1 LKVFRLLVQERKKTY
16 LELSSVQKQ
25 VIDLETKFEDYNDE
39 IVSNKS
45 RYDNILNSISKLEV
59 RMDKISKKVQRISN
73 NSHNVLL
80 DSDVNKKSTTKK
92 IKKQSVI
99 KRSTVKKRK
108 DSEDITKRALVFDVT
123 DKENSQIIEEEVQG
137 EEEVL

>member
-1 LKVFRLLVQERKKTY
+1 
-16 LELSSVQKQ
+16 
-25 VIDLETKFEDYNDE
+25 
-39 IVSNKS
+39 
-45 RYDNILNSISKLEV
+45 
-59 RMDKISKKVQRISN
+59 MDKISKKVQRISN